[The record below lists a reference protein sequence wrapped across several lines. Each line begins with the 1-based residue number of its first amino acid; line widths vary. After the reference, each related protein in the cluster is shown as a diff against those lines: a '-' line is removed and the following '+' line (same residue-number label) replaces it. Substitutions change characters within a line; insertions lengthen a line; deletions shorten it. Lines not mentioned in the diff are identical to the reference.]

1 MQIGIRFGGNLPRNL
16 KKAIN
21 RSKNLERPLKL
32 IGIQMQKST
41 DKTFK
46 EEGRPKWT
54 DLAESTKRQRRKG
67 PRATRKVMILQDTGQ
82 LKRSITYEVKRPSI
96 IRWGP
101 SRIAPY
107 GIFHQLGTRKM
118 PQRKFLGMYPE
129 DQRRIRQIVGKEMNY
144 VIMGVRYA
152 IGVRY

>member
-1 MQIGIRFGGNLPRNL
+1 MQIGIRFGGNLQRNL
-16 KKAIN
+16 KRAVA

-46 EEGRPKWT
+46 AEGRPKWD

-67 PRATRKVMILQDTGQ
+67 PRATRKIAILQDTGQ
-82 LKRSITYEVKRPSI
+82 LKRSITYEIKKPSI
-96 IRWGP
+96 VRWGP
-101 SRIAPY
+101 SRVAPY

-118 PQRKFLGMYPE
+118 PQRKFLGLYPE
-129 DQRRIRQIVGKEMNY
+129 DQRRIRQIASSEIKY
-144 VIMGVRYA
+144 IMGVRYITGA
-152 IGVRY
+152 MY

>member
-1 MQIGIRFGGNLPRNL
+1 MQLGIRFGGNLKANL
-16 KKAIN
+16 RRAIN
-21 RSKNLERPLKL
+21 RSRNLERPLKL
-32 IGIQMQKST
+32 IGMQMQKST

-54 DLAESTKRQRRKG
+54 DLADSTKARRRRG
-67 PRATRKVMILQDTGQ
+67 PRATRKIAILQDRGD
-82 LKRSITYEVKRPSI
+82 LRKSITYEVKRPSI

-118 PQRKFLGMYPE
+118 PQRKFLGIYPE
-129 DQRRIRQIVGKEMNY
+129 DQQRIKQIVGSEVKY
-144 VIMGVRYA
+144 IMGVRYMP
-152 IGVRY
+152 GVRY